1 MSTFD
6 KDLCM
11 KNIYFQAKAKNIKIG
26 ELETAAGVSAGY
38 LSRLTKEGNEGN
50 PNIETLCAISEKL
63 EMPLDILL
71 TVDLSGLSGTEAYMV
86 KFLRR
91 LIEETKED
99 KVSWKF
105 DGVDALYRGDCQDN
119 KLVKY
124 KTDEFVEGYAYY
136 SLFGQNY
143 RRIDDEM
150 YRFSQIEGQEF
161 YLAKVNEDAT
171 NRDSDSVY
179 EMYFCSGDEVKKLC
193 SSNKGVNKAFIELLD
208 ELYQVIH
215 KKIREPKVEDDVK
228 EAIDIFMGDKF
239 PF

>member
-1 MSTFD
+1 MSAFN
-6 KDLCM
+6 KELCM

-50 PNIETLCAISEKL
+50 PNIETLCAISAKL

-99 KVSWKF
+99 KVSWKC
-105 DGVDALYRGDCQDN
+105 DGVDALYRGECPDN
-119 KLVKY
+119 KLVKCDE
-124 KTDEFVEGYAYY
+124 DEFDGYTYY

-143 RRIDDEM
+143 RHIDGEM
-150 YRFSQIEGQEF
+150 YHFSQNKGQEF
-161 YLAKVNEDAT
+161 YLAKVSEDLF

-179 EMYFCSGDEVKKLC
+179 EMYFCSGGEVKKLC

-208 ELYQVIH
+208 ELYQLIH
-215 KKIREPKVEDDVK
+215 KKIREPKVDDDVK
-228 EAIDIFMGDKF
+228 EAIDIFMGDEL
-239 PF
+239 PY